1 MPLAF
6 RLATPGKM
14 IPESTSDLEITI
26 DVNKCHQCCR
36 VIFFC
41 FRYYRVLKSLD
52 MTNSEHRQRVLDM
65 LGEAVFK
72 KLAMRVTIDK
82 MPDEGSDTADFLE
95 ELKEQSNLHFKATTP
110 GPTEEPVATQ
120 VDEPTDK
127 KAAETKPEA

>member
-1 MPLAF
+1 
-6 RLATPGKM
+6 
-14 IPESTSDLEITI
+14 
-26 DVNKCHQCCR
+26 
-36 VIFFC
+36 
-41 FRYYRVLKSLD
+41 

-72 KLAMRVTIDK
+72 KLVMRVTIDK

>member
-14 IPESTSDLEITI
+14 IPESTSVLETAIHVT
-26 DVNKCHQCCR
+26 KCCQSCH
-36 VIFFC
+36 VFLFLL
-41 FRYYRVLKSLD
+41 RYYRVLKSLD

-72 KLAMRVTIDK
+72 KLVMRVTIDK